1 MSFRHFPSTT
11 TVRARRGW
19 PRTLVVVL
27 LALQALL
34 WGGGSILE
42 ARTAAESLTRYTH
55 VEDQDARACPPI
67 HSHLDCVIC
76 RTFASG
82 ALAVKPRDLLPATNH
97 DAGRISMAV
106 VRITGHDGRGA
117 LGSRA
122 PPTRMTPDRTIA

>member
-1 MSFRHFPSTT
+1 MPFRLFPSSTT
-11 TVRARRGW
+11 SARRGV

-42 ARTAAESLTRYTH
+42 ARSAAESLTRYTH
-55 VEDQDARACPPI
+55 IEDQDAQACPPI

-82 ALAVKPRDLLPATNH
+82 ALAVKPRDLLPGARLGDDIAPT
-97 DAGRISMAV
+97 AV
-106 VRITGHDGRGA
+106 DRITGNDGSGS

-122 PPTRMTPDRTIA
+122 PPALRTPDRTIA

>member
-1 MSFRHFPSTT
+1 MPVRHFPSTT
-11 TVRARRGW
+11 TMRARRGW

-42 ARTAAESLTRYTH
+42 ARSAAESLTRYSH
-55 VEDQDARACPPI
+55 VEDQDAQACPPI
-67 HSHLDCVIC
+67 HSHLDCLIC

-82 ALAVKPRDLLPATNH
+82 ALTAKSRDLLPELRH
-97 DAGRISMAV
+97 DGCIVSSPV
-106 VRITGHDGRGA
+106 IRITGNRGTGP

-122 PPTRMTPDRTIA
+122 PPASMTPDRTIA

>member
-1 MSFRHFPSTT
+1 MHFRLFPRMTT
-11 TVRARRGW
+11 TRGRRGL

-42 ARTAAESLTRYTH
+42 ARAAAESLTRYSH
-55 VEDQDARACPPI
+55 VEDQDAQACPPI
-67 HSHLDCVIC
+67 HSHLDCLIC

-82 ALAVKPRDLLPATNH
+82 AITAKSRDLLTELRRDGSIVSSP
-97 DAGRISMAV
+97 V
-106 VRITGHDGRGA
+106 VRITGNRGTGP

-122 PPTRMTPDRTIA
+122 PPASMTPDRTIA